1 MYYVY
6 LELVCIYLNSIT
18 IQGEELRVNLAI
30 IESAEGSKWED
41 ALLEAKSPKAKQFV
55 VRTSNELKLLMNF
68 ALGNNFL
75 NFR

>member
-1 MYYVY
+1 MY
-6 LELVCIYLNSIT
+6 IMQSSFR
-18 IQGEELRVNLAI
+18 QKGEELRVNLAI
-30 IESAEGSKWED
+30 IESAGGQRWED

-68 ALGNNFL
+68 AMGTNFL